1 MKDYFDSLTSIFLLL
16 LHARI
21 PRSCSVFYHSKTS
34 TREYQACIPMISKGA
49 RLVLASQVIAVF
61 VNGLAKSLQSTG
73 VIGTA
78 QILQG
83 RMFITLA
90 VNSLALLS
98 RYPDELPL
106 GTEDVRDLLI
116 LRTIGG
122 ICGAAG
128 FYCMPLFPYHQ
139 MLKL

>member
-1 MKDYFDSLTSIFLLL
+1 
-16 LHARI
+16 
-21 PRSCSVFYHSKTS
+21 
-34 TREYQACIPMISKGA
+34 MISKGA

-73 VIGTA
+73 VIDTA

-90 VNSLALLS
+90 VNSSALLS

-106 GTEDVRDLLI
+106 GTEDVRDLLT

-128 FYCMPLFPYHQ
+128 FYCMPSFPYHQ
-139 MLKL
+139 MLKLQAHVILRFCRFNCLPSSR